1 MNSILKPITQ
11 PRHARLLIPYVLQ
24 FDGAS
29 RGNPGKCSCGYVI
42 YGHQIALK
50 QGRVYLNDSNTNNYA
65 EYMGLIYGMT
75 EAKNLNINYLH
86 VQGDSLLVIN
96 QVQGIY
102 KVKSDNL
109 KKPHELAS
117 NLIEKFTTITFEH
130 IPRNLNKVADRL
142 ANQALD
148 EI

>member
-1 MNSILKPITQ
+1 MNAILKPIAK

-50 QGRVYLNDSNTNNYA
+50 EGSIYLHDFNTNNYS

-75 EAKNLNINYLH
+75 EAKKLNINHLH
-86 VQGDSLLVIN
+86 VQGDSLLIIN

-102 KVKSDNL
+102 KVNSDTLTKVYVIKS
-109 KKPHELAS
+109 K
-117 NLIEKFTTITFEH
+117 I
-130 IPRNLNKVADRL
+130 VAK
-142 ANQALD
+142 
-148 EI
+148 

>member
-1 MNSILKPITQ
+1 MNAILKPLTE

-29 RGNPGKCSCGYVI
+29 RGNPGRCSCGYVI
-42 YGHQIALK
+42 YGHHIALK
-50 QGRVYLNDSNTNNYA
+50 EGSIYLHDCNTNNYA
-65 EYMGLIYGMT
+65 EYMGLIYGLR
-75 EAKNLNINYLH
+75 EARKLNIHHLC

-109 KKPHELAS
+109 KKSHEFAS
-117 NLIEKFTTITFEH
+117 SLTKSFQTITFEH
-130 IPRNLNKVADRL
+130 IPRELNKVADRL
-142 ANQALD
+142 ANRALD
-148 EI
+148 